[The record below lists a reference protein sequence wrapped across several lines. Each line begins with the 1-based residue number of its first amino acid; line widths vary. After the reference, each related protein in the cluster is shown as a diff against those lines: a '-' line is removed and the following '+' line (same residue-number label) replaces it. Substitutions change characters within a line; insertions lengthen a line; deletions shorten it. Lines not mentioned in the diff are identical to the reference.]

1 MEPDQLNRL
10 FSLGTG
16 RGESAE
22 PENKE
27 AEPPQP
33 ADSTEPSNSSDF
45 TASLQSSVEQIG
57 QWIGPYKL
65 VHMLGEGGM
74 GVVYLA
80 QQEQPIRR
88 QLALKVI
95 KPGMDTLSLIHI

>member
-1 MEPDQLNRL
+1 MNIGRGHKNMSNRPKKNLFGLEPDQLNRL

-22 PENKE
+22 PEDEE

-33 ADSTEPSNSSDF
+33 ADF
-45 TASLQSSVEQIG
+45 TASLQSSVEHIG

-65 VHMLGEGGM
+65 VRMLGEGGM
-74 GVVYLA
+74 
-80 QQEQPIRR
+80 
-88 QLALKVI
+88 
-95 KPGMDTLSLIHI
+95 